1 MQRVQC
7 PLYVL
12 ARESVARPSYWCAFA
27 LPWMV
32 KCQYYDIL
40 NTVGALFV
48 VVLGGNDNEDDKS
61 MQLRIIPQLE
71 I

>member
-1 MQRVQC
+1 MHQQLGHC
-7 PLYVL
+7 PG
-12 ARESVARPSYWCAFA
+12 RPRPAGTYAFA

-48 VVLGGNDNEDDKS
+48 VVLGGNVNECDKS
-61 MQLRIIPQLE
+61 MQLKIIPN
-71 I
+71 